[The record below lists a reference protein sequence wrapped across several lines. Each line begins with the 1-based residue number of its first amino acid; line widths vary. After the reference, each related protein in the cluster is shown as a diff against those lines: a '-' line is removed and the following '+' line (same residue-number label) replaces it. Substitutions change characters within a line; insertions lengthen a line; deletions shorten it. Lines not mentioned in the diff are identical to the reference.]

1 MSTKEKILEAALTL
15 FAENGYD
22 GTSVEQIAHIVGIKA
37 PSLYKHYKGKEDI
50 LNALIDSAETRY
62 EEMFGSENNIGKVPQ
77 NREEFIKV
85 TMERI
90 SFTMRDPIIR
100 KIRMLLVREQFRNE
114 RISEA
119 TTRHQLDGIQRMFAK
134 IIKGMMDEGIVKNDD
149 PHLLAVELTAPAVL
163 QIARSDRQ
171 PQYEEDC
178 MEYIE
183 KHLRHFCKV
192 YMGEDFLR
200 VPSRNHRIHDGKRSE
215 KEINPFRRE

>member
-1 MSTKEKILEAALTL
+1 MSTKEKILDAALTL

-22 GTSVEQIAHIVGIKA
+22 GTSVEQIAGIVGIKA

-50 LNALIDSAETRY
+50 LNALIDSAEARY

-85 TMERI
+85 TLKRI
-90 SFTMRDPIIR
+90 SFTIKDPVIR
-100 KIRMLLVREQFRNE
+100 KTRMLLVQEQFRNE

-134 IIKGMMDEGIVKNDD
+134 IIKGMMDEGIVVKDD
-149 PHLLAVELTAPAVL
+149 PKLLAVELTAPAVL

-171 PQYEEDC
+171 PQCEEEC

-192 YMGEDFLR
+192 YM
-200 VPSRNHRIHDGKRSE
+200 
-215 KEINPFRRE
+215 REEVDDE

>member
-1 MSTKEKILEAALTL
+1 MSTKEKILDAALTL

-22 GTSVEQIAHIVGIKA
+22 GTSVEQIANIVGIKA

-62 EEMFGSENNIGKVPQ
+62 EEMFGSEKNIGRVPQ
-77 NREEFIKV
+77 SREDFIKV

-100 KIRMLLVREQFRNE
+100 KTRMLLVQEQFRNE
-114 RISEA
+114 RISEV
-119 TTRHQLDGIQRMFAK
+119 TTRHQLDGIQGMFAK

-149 PHLLAVELTAPAVL
+149 PALLAAELTAPAVL
-163 QIARSDRQ
+163 QIAKSDRQ
-171 PQYEEDC
+171 PQCEKEC

-192 YMGEDFLR
+192 YM
-200 VPSRNHRIHDGKRSE
+200 K
-215 KEINPFRRE
+215 K

>member
-1 MSTKEKILEAALTL
+1 MSTKEKILDAALTL

-22 GTSVEQIAHIVGIKA
+22 GTTVEQIANIVGIKA
-37 PSLYKHYKGKEDI
+37 PSLYKHYKSKEDI
-50 LNALIDSAETRY
+50 LNALIDSAEERY
-62 EEMFGSENNIGKVPQ
+62 EVMFGSEKNIGKVPES
-77 NREEFIKV
+77 REEFIKV

-100 KIRMLLVREQFRNE
+100 KTRMLLVQEQFRNE

-134 IIKGMMDEGIVKNDD
+134 IIKGMMDEGIVVKDD
-149 PHLLAVELTAPAVL
+149 PRMLAVELTAPAVL

-171 PQYEEDC
+171 PQCEKEC

-183 KHLRHFCKV
+183 KHLQHFCKV
-192 YMGEDFLR
+192 YMR
-200 VPSRNHRIHDGKRSE
+200 
-215 KEINPFRRE
+215 

>member
-1 MSTKEKILEAALTL
+1 MSTKQRILDEALTL

-22 GTSVEQIAHIVGIKA
+22 GTGVDLIAERVGIKG
-37 PSLYKHYKGKEDI
+37 PSLYKHYKGKEEI
-50 LNALIDSAETRY
+50 LNALIDAAEERY
-62 EEMFGSENNIGKVPQ
+62 EEYFGSEKHIGKLPQ
-77 NREEFIKV
+77 SREEFIKV

-100 KIRMLLVREQFRNE
+100 KTRMLLVQEQFRNE

-134 IIKGMMDEGIVKNDD
+134 IIKGMMDEGIVVKDD
-149 PHLLAVELTAPAVL
+149 PKLLAVELSAPAVL

-171 PQYEEDC
+171 PQCEKEC

-192 YMGEDFLR
+192 YMR
-200 VPSRNHRIHDGKRSE
+200 
-215 KEINPFRRE
+215 

>member
-1 MSTKEKILEAALTL
+1 MSTKEKILDAALTL

-22 GTSVEQIAHIVGIKA
+22 GTSVEQIASIVGIKA

-50 LNALIDSAETRY
+50 LNALIDSAEVRY
-62 EEMFGSENNIGKVPQ
+62 EEMFGSENNIGKIPLS
-77 NREEFIKV
+77 REEFINV

-100 KIRMLLVREQFRNE
+100 KTRMLLVQEQFRNE
-114 RISEA
+114 RISEV

-134 IIKGMMDEGIVKNDD
+134 IIKGMMDVGLVKKDD
-149 PHLLAVELTAPAVL
+149 QELLAAERTAPAVL

-171 PQYEEDC
+171 PQCEEEC

-192 YMGEDFLR
+192 YM
-200 VPSRNHRIHDGKRSE
+200 
-215 KEINPFRRE
+215 REEMRWIQTNIR

>member
-1 MSTKEKILEAALTL
+1 MSTKEKILDAALTL

-22 GTSVEQIAHIVGIKA
+22 GTSVEQIANIVGIKA

-62 EEMFGSENNIGKVPQ
+62 EEMFGSEKNIGRVPQ
-77 NREEFIKV
+77 SREEFIKV

-100 KIRMLLVREQFRNE
+100 KTRMLLVQEQFRNE
-114 RISEA
+114 RISEV

-134 IIKGMMDEGIVKNDD
+134 IIKGMMDEGLVKKDD
-149 PHLLAVELTAPAVL
+149 PALLAAELTAPAVL

-171 PQYEEDC
+171 PQCEKEC

-183 KHLRHFCKV
+183 KHLRYFCKV
-192 YMGEDFLR
+192 YM
-200 VPSRNHRIHDGKRSE
+200 K
-215 KEINPFRRE
+215 K